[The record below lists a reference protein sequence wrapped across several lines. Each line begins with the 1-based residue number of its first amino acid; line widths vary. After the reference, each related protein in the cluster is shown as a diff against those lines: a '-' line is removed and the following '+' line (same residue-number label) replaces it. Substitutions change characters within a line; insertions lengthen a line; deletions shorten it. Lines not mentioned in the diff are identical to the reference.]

1 MAEHLHLHF
10 VYCLQNREPVYVRL
24 FLTHIIYIVSQKIY
38 VLPCDKI
45 YLLFVQEYVDE
56 FAAYVERQLAVIVR
70 AVVKHEDNSVFAQNQ
85 DLCAISQI
93 FCFLNSLF
101 EHYRRARIVYAV
113 RDRLCVLRAE
123 RGSGFL
129 EHVAS
134 VNHLDFTRHH
144 VV

>member
-1 MAEHLHLHF
+1 MAEHLHLHS
-10 VYCLQNREPVYVRL
+10 VYRLQNRESVYVRL
-24 FLTHIIYIVSQKIY
+24 FLTHIIYIAGQKIY
-38 VLPCDKI
+38 IVPCDKI
-45 YLLFVQEYVDE
+45 YLLFKQEYVDKL
-56 FAAYVERQLAVIVR
+56 AAHVERQLAVIVR
-70 AVVKHEDNSVFAQNQ
+70 AVVKHEDDSVFAQNQ

-101 EHYRRARIVYAV
+101 EHHRRAGIVCAV
-113 RDRLCVLRAE
+113 RDRFCILRAE
-123 RGSGFL
+123 RGRGFL